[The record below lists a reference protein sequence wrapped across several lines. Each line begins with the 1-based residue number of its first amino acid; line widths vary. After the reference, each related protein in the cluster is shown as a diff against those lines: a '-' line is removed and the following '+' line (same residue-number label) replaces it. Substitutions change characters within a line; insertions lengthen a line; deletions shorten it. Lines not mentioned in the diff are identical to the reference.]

1 VKAKVVAFI
10 GAAIAVMVLSSST
23 AGRLFAEDSR
33 GPVPLVEA
41 HEVMELFFEHE
52 FETLKEL
59 MQKEPTKRNDWK
71 GIFNGA
77 LELAEAHNLL
87 FFRDDEDYMETDEW
101 ITLTVAGRDAALAIA
116 TSVKAR
122 DFSVIKSK
130 YSAMVKS
137 CNACHEEFQGDE
149 PEVIEE

>member
-1 VKAKVVAFI
+1 MKIVACI
-10 GAAIAVMVLSSST
+10 GATIAVTILSFST
-23 AGRLFAEDSR
+23 PDRLFAQDSR
-33 GPVPLVEA
+33 GPIPLVET
-41 HEVMELFFEHE
+41 HEVMELFFENE
-52 FETLKEL
+52 FETLKAF
-59 MQKEPTKRNDWK
+59 MQKEPTKRSEWK

-77 LELAEAHNLL
+77 NELAEAHNLL
-87 FFRDDEDYMETDEW
+87 FFRDDEEYMETDEW
-101 ITLTVAGRDAALAIA
+101 ITLTVAGRDSTLAVA